1 MSLKTIDDEALIKRC
16 QAELPYVVTGFEE
29 LVRRYQTPLF
39 AMCRRY
45 LSVESDAEDA
55 TQEVFMKVF
64 HSLPSFEQRSTFKT
78 WLFSIAIN
86 HCKTILSNNKRQRER
101 YINDETS
108 TISATDEYIDGEVL
122 LESEDEQNCVQRV
135 IAKMKASERDL
146 ILLRFTSELSLED
159 IAGVLGKQLSATKMS
174 FYRTLEKFKLLHE
187 KYCT

>member
-1 MSLKTIDDEALIKRC
+1 MSLKTIDDEALIERC

-29 LVRRYQTPLF
+29 LVRRYQKPLF

-55 TQEVFMKVF
+55 TQEIFMKVF
-64 HSLPSFEQRSTFKT
+64 HSLPDFEQRSTFKT

-86 HCKTILSNNKRQRER
+86 HCKTVLSNNKRQQDR
-101 YINDETS
+101 YINDEESIT
-108 TISATDEYIDGEVL
+108 TAVDEGSDGEL
-122 LESEDEQNCVQRV
+122 LLSSEDEQNCVQQV
-135 IAKMKASERDL
+135 ISKLKASERDL

-159 IAGVLGKQLSATKMS
+159 IAEILGKQLSATKMS
-174 FYRTLEKFKLLHE
+174 FYRTLEKFKRLHE